1 MRYETPM
8 PRTWD
13 PSAIDPETA
22 LVRLTE
28 GNRRFVA
35 GKRRKILVT
44 PADVADAQQPFAVIL
59 GCSDA
64 RVPVE
69 TVFDQGV
76 GDLFVIRVAGHV
88 VNPSQIGSVEYAVSQ
103 FGTRLVVV
111 LGHTRCGAVTATLR
125 TLVEG
130 ETPESRHI
138 AAITDRIAPNIA
150 PLLSIVDPVA
160 RLDQAVVAN
169 VRASMNH
176 LCHGSKTLDDLTQS
190 GRLEVRGAVYKL
202 ETGKVEF
209 LDGSC
214 THDGHPA
221 SSNPAP

>member
-13 PSAIDPETA
+13 PNAIEPETA
-22 LVRLTE
+22 LERLNE

-150 PLLSIVDPVA
+150 PLLSVIDPVA
-160 RLDQAVVAN
+160 RLEQAVTAN
-169 VRASMNH
+169 VRAAMNH
-176 LCHGSKTLDDLTQS
+176 LCHGSRALDELTRS
-190 GRLEVRGAVYKL
+190 GRVQVRGAVYQVS
-202 ETGKVEF
+202 TGKVEF
-209 LDGSC
+209 LEGGC
-214 THDGHPA
+214 AHDDHPA
-221 SSNPAP
+221 STTPAP

>member
-22 LVRLTE
+22 LLRLTE

-150 PLLSIVDPVA
+150 PLLSVIDPVE
-160 RLDQAVVAN
+160 RLEQAVVAN

-176 LCHGSKTLDDLTQS
+176 LCHGSQALDELTQN
-190 GRLEVRGAVYKL
+190 GRLQVRGAVYQL
-202 ETGKVEF
+202 ETGRVEF
-209 LDGSC
+209 LDGGC
-214 THDGHPA
+214 THDGQQA
-221 SSNPAP
+221 STTPAP

>member
-13 PSAIDPETA
+13 PNAIDPETG
-22 LVRLTE
+22 LTRLTE

-59 GCSDA
+59 GCSDS
-64 RVPVE
+64 RVPIE

-111 LGHTRCGAVTATLR
+111 LGHTRCGAVNATLR

-190 GRLEVRGAVYKL
+190 GRLEVRGAVYQL

-214 THDGHPA
+214 THIGHPV